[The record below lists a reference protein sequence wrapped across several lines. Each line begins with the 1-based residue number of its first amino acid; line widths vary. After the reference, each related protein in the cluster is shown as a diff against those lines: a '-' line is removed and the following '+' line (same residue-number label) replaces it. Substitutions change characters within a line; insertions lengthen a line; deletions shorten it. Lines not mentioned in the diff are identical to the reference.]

1 MFPFRYI
8 YNKKVFGDVL
18 YRKLAYFDHK
28 DIDLKKAQNL
38 HFPKGAS
45 PRFLSNTSY
54 WFIFLFRMTYKHCLV
69 AFYIENQPVLNIKI
83 PIKRGNKICIFKKW
97 LVLGFSHKFGISS
110 VFHFMYIFKRK
121 SVCVTF
127 YIEN

>member
-28 DIDLKKAQNL
+28 DIDLKKSQNS

-54 WFIFLFRMTYKHCLV
+54 WFIFSF
-69 AFYIENQPVLNIKI
+69 
-83 PIKRGNKICIFKKW
+83 
-97 LVLGFSHKFGISS
+97 
-110 VFHFMYIFKRK
+110 
-121 SVCVTF
+121 
-127 YIEN
+127 

>member
-28 DIDLKKAQNL
+28 DIDLKKSQNL

-45 PRFLSNTSY
+45 PRFLSNTSIILVY
-54 WFIFLFRMTYKHCLV
+54 FSFLGWP
-69 AFYIENQPVLNIKI
+69 INIVWWHI
-83 PIKRGNKICIFKKW
+83 DN
-97 LVLGFSHKFGISS
+97 
-110 VFHFMYIFKRK
+110 
-121 SVCVTF
+121 
-127 YIEN
+127 

>member
-28 DIDLKKAQNL
+28 DIDLKKSQNL
-38 HFPKGAS
+38 HFPKEAS

-54 WFIFLFRMTYKHCLV
+54 WFISLFRIAYKHCLV
-69 AFYIENQPVLNIKI
+69 AFYIENQPVLTIKI
-83 PIKRGNKICIFKKW
+83 PI
-97 LVLGFSHKFGISS
+97 
-110 VFHFMYIFKRK
+110 
-121 SVCVTF
+121 
-127 YIEN
+127 